1 MSRHIPVMLNE
12 VISVLAPKDG
22 GIYVD
27 GTFGAGGY
35 AAAILDGAACTVW
48 GIDRDPRAIS
58 EGMKLHRR
66 HGGRLKLVHGCL
78 GEMAHLVDE
87 AHLGAIDGIALDVGI
102 SSDQL
107 DDPARGFSFHGDGP
121 LDMRMD
127 QVGPTAADLLNACSE
142 AELADIIHDYGEERG
157 ARRIARAIVEAREV
171 EPILT
176 VSQLAAIVRRIVK
189 RSRDGIDPATR
200 TFMALRIRVND
211 ELGELHRGLRAAEKI
226 LAPGGRLAVVSF
238 HSLEDRTVKEF
249 LRRRSGRAPGVSRH
263 QPEDPAQDHAPSF
276 RLIRPGLIRPGDG
289 ETAANPRA
297 RSARLRAAERT
308 EAPPWPAL
316 KAA

>member
-1 MSRHIPVMLNE
+1 MSHHIPVMLDE
-12 VISVLAPKDG
+12 VMQVLTPRDG

-35 AAAILDGAACTVW
+35 AAAILDTAACTVW
-48 GIDRDPRAIS
+48 GIDRDPRAIA
-58 EGMKLHRR
+58 EGMKLQRR
-66 HGGRLKLVHGCL
+66 HGGRLKLVHGCF
-78 GEMAHLVDE
+78 GEMARLVDQD
-87 AHLGAIDGIALDVGI
+87 HLGKIDGIALDVGI

-107 DDPARGFSFHGDGP
+107 DNPARGFSFQGDGP

-127 QVGPTAADLLNACSE
+127 AEGPTAADLLNNCSE
-142 AELADIIHDYGEERG
+142 AELADIIHQYGEERR
-157 ARRIARAIVEAREV
+157 ARRIAKAIVQARQA
-171 EPILT
+171 EPIHQ
-176 VSQLAAIVRRIVK
+176 VSQLTAIVHRIVR

-200 TFMALRIRVND
+200 TFLALRIRVND
-211 ELGELHRGLRAAEKI
+211 ELGELHRGLRAAEKL

-238 HSLEDRTVKEF
+238 HSLEDRAVKEF
-249 LRRRSGRAPGVSRH
+249 MRARSGGGGRGSRH
-263 QPEDPAQDHAPSF
+263 RPENPAKNPSPSF
-276 RLIRPGLIRPGDG
+276 RLIPRRALRPRAT
-289 ETAANPRA
+289 ETDANPRA